1 MKELWVE
8 KYRPKK
14 VSEYVFRDL
23 LHKQRIENWI
33 SEGGIPHLLF
43 SGGAGVGKTT
53 LALLLVSELEVAE
66 CKEKE
71 TNEEMWRIV
80 NIKEEDHEKLEKLE
94 KLGWAGLAA

>member
-66 CKEKE
+66 YDFLQINASEIMVLILCAK
-71 TNEEMWRIV
+71 N
-80 NIKEEDHEKLEKLE
+80 
-94 KLGWAGLAA
+94 

>member
-8 KYRPKK
+8 KYRPNK

-43 SGGAGVGKTT
+43 SGGAGTGKTST
-53 LALLLVSELEVAE
+53 LIGRSTATST
-66 CKEKE
+66 
-71 TNEEMWRIV
+71 TNYSISS
-80 NIKEEDHEKLEKLE
+80 K
-94 KLGWAGLAA
+94 